1 MTTRSKQ
8 IAVSGC
14 ELHYL
19 EAGSSDKPPVVLLH
33 GMKFQ
38 AATWEQLGTLNKIA
52 EAGFHAIALDMPG
65 FGSSPPCDLSPDSV
79 LTEFFQQ
86 LGLQSPILVGPSMG
100 GRISLEFALD
110 HPALLGG
117 LVLIGSVGV
126 AENQERL
133 AQLKLP
139 LLIVWGSEDQ
149 IAPPAHA
156 DLLHKAVAGST
167 KVVID
172 SAPHPCYLEEPEKW
186 HDTLINF
193 LATP

>member
-1 MTTRSKQ
+1 MTTQSKQ
-8 IAVSGC
+8 IALSGC
-14 ELHYL
+14 KLHYL
-19 EAGSSDKPPVVLLH
+19 EAGSSHKPTVVLLH

-65 FGSSPPCDLSPDSV
+65 FGSSPPCDLPPGSV
-79 LTEFFQQ
+79 LAEFFQQ

-100 GRISLEFALD
+100 GRTSLEFALD
-110 HPALLGG
+110 HPALLGA
-117 LVLIGSVGV
+117 LVLVGSVGV